1 MSILLSTYRFRLFA
15 TMALAGI
22 SAASVAA
29 ENAPKNGGTL
39 IYLEQQAH
47 TNLYPPAGGFT
58 LTAESST
65 R

>member
-47 TNLYPPAGGFT
+47 T
-58 LTAESST
+58 
-65 R
+65 